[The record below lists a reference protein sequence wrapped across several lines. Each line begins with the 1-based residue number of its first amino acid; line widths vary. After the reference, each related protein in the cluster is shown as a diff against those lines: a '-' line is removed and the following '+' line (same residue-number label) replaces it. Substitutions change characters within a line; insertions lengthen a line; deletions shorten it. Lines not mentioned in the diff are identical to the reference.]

1 MDIEKILAV
10 LESPTDESIRALLA
24 DRETVFWVHWRQAD
38 ETIAED
44 CESVL
49 KTGHLW
55 GELIETDSDE
65 GFDVYLQYRER
76 RVKVPL
82 TYSPQDR
89 HITLCTLN
97 LLLAPEFE
105 VRFCI
110 DSNGSSSAAFVA
122 LACDQWDN
130 LETLYDTNV
139 GRRFYTFSERPN
151 LFTDQLPF

>member
-24 DRETVFWVHWRQAD
+24 DRGTVFWIDWRQAD

-65 GFDVYLQYRER
+65 GFDVYLQHRER

-82 TYSPQDR
+82 SYSPQDR
-89 HITLCTLN
+89 HITLCALN
-97 LLLAPEFE
+97 RLLAPEYE
-105 VRFCI
+105 IRLCI
-110 DSNGSSSAAFVA
+110 DSNGSSSLAFVA
-122 LACDQWDN
+122 LACDQWAN
-130 LETLYDTNV
+130 LEALYDTNV
-139 GRRFYTFSERPN
+139 GRRFYRFSEYHN
-151 LFTDQLPF
+151 LFTGQLPF